1 MNRCG
6 RRAANHEENEMAAVR
21 QADATWAGNLPAG
34 NGTVSAISSGAF
46 NALPTTW
53 ASRIEASDG
62 RTSPEELLAAA
73 HASCFSMAFG
83 NELFKRGFLA
93 ERLAVTANVTLDMT
107 DAGRRVI
114 SSALTVSGTV
124 PGIDPATFAEIA
136 EVAKN
141 GCPISNAIKG
151 NVALSVEATLE
162 S

>member
-1 MNRCG
+1 
-6 RRAANHEENEMAAVR
+6 MAAVR
-21 QADATWAGNLPAG
+21 QADATWSGNLPDG
-34 NGTVSAISSGAF
+34 KGTVSAASSGAF
-46 NALPTTW
+46 TALPTTW
-53 ASRIEASDG
+53 ASRVESPDG

-93 ERLAVTANVTLDMT
+93 DRLSVSSQVSLDMT

-114 SSALTVSGTV
+114 SSALTVQGRV
-124 PGIDPATFAEIA
+124 PGIDAATFAEIA

-151 NVALSVEATLE
+151 NVALSVGATLE

>member
-1 MNRCG
+1 VRPTN
-6 RRAANHEENEMAAVR
+6 AANDEENEMAAVR
-21 QADATWAGNLPAG
+21 QADATWSGNLPDG
-34 NGTVSAISSGAF
+34 KGTVSAVSSGVF

-53 ASRIEASDG
+53 ASRIETSDG

-83 NELFKRGFLA
+83 NELFKRGFTA
-93 ERLAVTANVTLDMT
+93 DRLAVTARVTLDLT

-114 SSALTVSGTV
+114 SSALTVSGRV
-124 PGIDPATFAEIA
+124 PGIDAATFAEIA
-136 EVAKN
+136 ELAKN
-141 GCPISNAIKG
+141 VCPISNAIKG

>member
-1 MNRCG
+1 
-6 RRAANHEENEMAAVR
+6 MAATR
-21 QADATWAGNLPAG
+21 RADATWAGDLPTG
-34 NGTVSAISSGAF
+34 KGTVTATSSGAF
-46 NALPTTW
+46 SALPTSW
-53 ASRIEASDG
+53 ASRIESADG

-83 NELFKRGFLA
+83 NELSKRGFPP
-93 ERLAVTANVTLDMT
+93 ERLAVSASVTLDLT

-114 SSALTVSGTV
+114 SSALTVSGRAS
-124 PGIDPATFAEIA
+124 GIDAATFAEIA
-136 EVAKN
+136 EVAKD